1 MITAEQQ
8 ALIDGIKAAMKDRD
22 SEVLVIVKKA
32 QEDITAFGKVQEGT
46 KDAVADITKKGQE
59 LHARLHDIEQAVAGL
74 KSNAGSRQP
83 VQEKSIGEQF
93 VESEE
98 WKSFAKK
105 GGSVKHTSDPVRV
118 KAITSISG
126 SAGAGIWSDRLPG
139 VIEEPLRPLSIR
151 DLLDVGRTT
160 SNLIEYIREDLF
172 TNSADV
178 VSEGTQKPESNI
190 KYTRADSPIKTLA
203 HWIRATRQV
212 LADFPMLQSLING
225 RLRWGLKIKEENEI
239 LLGDGTGEH
248 LLGLI
253 PQATDYLTSLNRAG
267 DTMIDIIRHALLQ
280 VELAFYPPS
289 GTVMSP
295 TDWHNLEL
303 TKDNENR
310 YLMASPSS
318 RTPPMLWGYPVVS
331 SHAMTQGGFLVG
343 AFRLASTLWDREE
356 FSIMA
361 STEDRDN
368 FVTNMVT
375 ILGEERLGLTVY
387 RPRAFVYG
395 NFPIGSTT

>member
-1 MITAEQQ
+1 MTPEQQ

-22 SEVLVIVKKA
+22 SEVLVVVKKA
-32 QEDITAFGKVQEGT
+32 QEDIAAWGKVQEGT
-46 KDAVADITKKGQE
+46 KDAIATLTKQGQE
-59 LHARLHDIEQAVAGL
+59 LHGRIHDIEQAVATL
-74 KSNAGSRQP
+74 KDVGISGGRTN
-83 VQEKSIGEQF
+83 VMKSVGDQF
-93 VESEE
+93 IESAE
-98 WKSFAKK
+98 WKDFASK
-105 GGSVKHTSDPVRV
+105 GRSLKHSSAPVKL
-118 KAITSISG
+118 KAITSIDASG
-126 SAGAGIWSDRLPG
+126 GAGIWSDRLPG

-160 SNLIEYIREDLF
+160 SNLIEYIREQLF
-172 TNSADV
+172 TNNADM
-178 VSEGTQKPESNI
+178 VSEGTLKPESDI
-190 KYTRADSPIKTLA
+190 KYERADSPIRTLA
-203 HWIRATRQV
+203 HWIQCTRQV
-212 LADFPMLQSLING
+212 LADFPMLASLING

-253 PQATDYLTSLNRAG
+253 PQATDYNTLLNRSG
-267 DTMIDIIRHALLQ
+267 DTMIDVIRHALLQ
-280 VELAFYPPS
+280 VELSFYPPS

-356 FSIMA
+356 FTILA

-368 FVTNMVT
+368 FVKNMVT

>member
-1 MITAEQQ
+1 MTPEQQ
-8 ALIDGIKAAMKDRD
+8 AMIDAIKASMKERD
-22 SEVLVIVKKA
+22 SEVLVVVKQA
-32 QEDITAFGKVQEGT
+32 QSDIAAFGKVQEGT
-46 KDAVADITKKGQE
+46 KDAIAALTKQGQE
-59 LHARLHDIEQAVAGL
+59 MHGRIHDIEQTVATL
-74 KSNAGSRQP
+74 KDAQQGGRP
-83 VQEKSIGEQF
+83 AQEKSFGEQF
-93 VESEE
+93 VESDE
-98 WKSFAKK
+98 WKAFAKR
-105 GGSVKHTSDPVRV
+105 GASMKHTSEPFRV
-118 KAITSISG
+118 KTITSFAGSG
-126 SAGAGIWSDRLPG
+126 AAGVWSDRLPG

-160 SNLIEYIREDLF
+160 SNLIEYIRELLY
-172 TNSADV
+172 TSNADV

-190 KYTRADSPIKTLA
+190 TYERADSPIRTIA

-212 LADFPMLQSLING
+212 LADFPMLASLING

-253 PQATDYLTSLNRAG
+253 PQATDYNTALNKAG
-267 DTMIDIIRHALLQ
+267 DTMIDVIRHALLQ

-289 GTVMSP
+289 GSVMSP

-310 YLMASPSS
+310 YMMASPSS